1 MRRRAATLR
10 RVLPYTWLALLP
22 TLSRAASPT
31 ISVGELARC
40 AAVTAADERLACY
53 DALARSKVP
62 AKPATSAD
70 TASRAP
76 ASVAVSQAPVTAA
89 APAAGAGAFGLT
101 PHQAPAAAGPDEIR
115 AQVTQL
121 RVDNR
126 GMAYLGLDN
135 GQWWTFQDPDPRL
148 KVGDVVSISRAALGS
163 FLMKTPSHHS
173 YRVERAK

>member
-1 MRRRAATLR
+1 MRRTGGLR
-10 RVLPYTWLALLP
+10 RVLPYSLLVLLP
-22 TLSRAASPT
+22 AFSRATSPT

-40 AAVTAADERLACY
+40 AAITAADERLACY

-62 AKPATSAD
+62 PKPATSAD
-70 TASRAP
+70 TTTSTPPPATASRAP
-76 ASVAVSQAPVTAA
+76 APQA

-101 PHQAPAAAGPDEIR
+101 PHQAPAAVGPDEIR
-115 AQVTQL
+115 AQVAQL

-126 GMAYLGLDN
+126 GMAYVGLDN
-135 GQWWTFQDPDPRL
+135 GQWWTFQDSDPLL

-163 FLMKTPSHHS
+163 FLMKTPSRRS